1 MLTVHWKQ
9 NKRKNG
15 LSSRVSPHIIFHK
28 VTYDTAYLAGGWR
41 VQVCIFCYLFFYLSQ
56 WWLFSRQHLSKFRCY
71 FWQLFRSQR
80 RTLGGV
86 DSIWQVTSDCSALE
100 IKKFLET
107 GWELVPHCL
116 SKSIFGGYLF
126 EVICV
131 SHFNINYVIIEIK
144 NVCFRTYFVFIVSNS
159 SIFHVLDECL
169 SNHFIPFHLLVPCLK
184 NTGPRPK
191 FIFG

>member
-1 MLTVHWKQ
+1 MSCWPYTE
-9 NKRKNG
+9 NKTRG
-15 LSSRVSPHIIFHK
+15 RMGWVLECHIIFHK

-41 VQVCIFCYLFFYLSQ
+41 VQVCIFCYLFFIYLYGDYLVDNIQANSDAI
-56 WWLFSRQHLSKFRCY
+56 

-116 SKSIFGGYLF
+116 SKPIFGGYLF

>member
-1 MLTVHWKQ
+1 MFESFWC
-9 NKRKNG
+9 
-15 LSSRVSPHIIFHK
+15 SRNEIRDHLMFYKMVFDPSLDLNHYGHIYSAI
-28 VTYDTAYLAGGWR
+28 
-41 VQVCIFCYLFFYLSQ
+41 
-56 WWLFSRQHLSKFRCY
+56 FSRQDLSKFRYY
-71 FWQLFRSQR
+71 FLTTIQKP
-80 RTLGGV
+80 TMNLGVV

-107 GWELVPHCL
+107 GWELVPHYL
-116 SKSIFGGYLF
+116 SKTIFGGYLF

-169 SNHFIPFHLLVPCLK
+169 SNHFIPFHLLVPSLK
-184 NTGPRPK
+184 NTGSLPK

>member
-1 MLTVHWKQ
+1 MTL
-9 NKRKNG
+9 
-15 LSSRVSPHIIFHK
+15 HIWL
-28 VTYDTAYLAGGWR
+28 VEWR
-41 VQVCIFCYLFFYLSQ
+41 VQVCVFCYLFFIYLCGE
-56 WWLFSRQHLSKFRCY
+56 WRLFIRQHLSKFRCY

-80 RTLGGV
+80 RILGGV

-116 SKSIFGGYLF
+116 SKPIFGGYLF

-144 NVCFRTYFVFIVSNS
+144 DLASECTLCSLFPTAQFFMCWMNVCLTISYLSTS
-159 SIFHVLDECL
+159 SF
-169 SNHFIPFHLLVPCLK
+169 PA
-184 NTGPRPK
+184 
-191 FIFG
+191 